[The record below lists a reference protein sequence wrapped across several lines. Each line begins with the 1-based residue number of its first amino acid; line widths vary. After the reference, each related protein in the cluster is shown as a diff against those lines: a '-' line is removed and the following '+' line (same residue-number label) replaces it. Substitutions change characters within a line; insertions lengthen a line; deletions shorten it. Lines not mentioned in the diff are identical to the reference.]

1 MKVGFIGV
9 GMMGEAFATLIMQ
22 AGNEMVVYDTN
33 KKAVDKMVKAG
44 AQAAGSPKEVAGM
57 CRIVCTSLPGPPEVE
72 TVVLGENGILAGAKS
87 GDIYIDFSTNS
98 PELMRKIAAEAKKK
112 GVDVLDAP
120 VSGGG
125 PNVAWAKGETVLLGG
140 DKEVFERARV
150 VIEPMCKA
158 ISHCGKVGDGM
169 LTKIINNYV
178 GAVIFDLF
186 FEAMSIAAR
195 EGLDLNVMWERFS
208 NNILG
213 PIFKA
218 FLPARALAG
227 NFDPLFTI
235 DLMYKDVKLAMDEGK
250 VAGVPTYYGSF
261 ALERLIEARA
271 KGLGQKDVTAI
282 ALLWE
287 DLLDIKIR
295 LSGLET

>member
-1 MKVGFIGV
+1 MKVGFIGI

-22 AGNEMVVYDTN
+22 AGNEMVVCDFN

-44 AQAAGSPKEVAGM
+44 ATAAESPKEVAEM
-57 CRIVCTSLPGPPEVE
+57 CRIVCTSLPGPPEIE
-72 TVVLGENGILAGAKS
+72 AVVLGSNGILAGAKK
-87 GDIYIDFSTNS
+87 GDVYIDFSTNS
-98 PELMRKIAAEAKKK
+98 PALVRKIAAEAKKK

-125 PNVAWAKGETVLLGG
+125 PNVAWAKGETVLVGG
-140 DKEVFERARV
+140 DKEVLEKSRS

-158 ISHCGKVGDGM
+158 ISHCGGNGAGM
-169 LTKIINNYV
+169 VVKLINNY
-178 GAVIFDLF
+178 ACFVIFDLF

-195 EGLDLNVMWERFS
+195 EELDLNVMWERFS

-213 PIFKA
+213 PLFKN
-218 FLPARALAG
+218 FLTSRALVG

-250 VAGVPTYYGSF
+250 EMGVPTYYGSLS
-261 ALERLIEARA
+261 LERIIEARA
-271 KGLGQKDVTAI
+271 KGMGQKDVTSM

-287 DLLDIKIR
+287 ELLDIKIR
-295 LSGLET
+295 L